1 MGRNNPLFCFDK
13 TPPEDIFEGFIT
25 KERKMAEG
33 KTAAVVREAVS
44 GTVEAMGY
52 ELVDVEYVK
61 EGPNWYLRLY
71 IDKEGGISIDD
82 CVAVN
87 DATEPII
94 DKLDPIESAY
104 IFEVSSPGLDR
115 PIKTERDYQRS
126 LGKKIEI
133 SLFAQQGGSKQ
144 HIGVLKEKRE
154 GAVVIEENGKTVEI
168 EEKNIAGARL
178 AIEF

>member
-1 MGRNNPLFCFDK
+1 
-13 TPPEDIFEGFIT
+13 
-25 KERKMAEG
+25 MAES
-33 KTAAVVREAVS
+33 KTAAIVREAVS

-71 IDKEGGISIDD
+71 IDKEGGIFIDD

-94 DKLDPIESAY
+94 DQLDPIENAY

-115 PIKTERDYQRS
+115 PIKSDRDYERS
-126 LGKKIEI
+126 MGKKIEV
-133 SLFAQQGGSKQ
+133 SLYVQQDGSKQ
-144 HIGVLKEKRE
+144 YVGVLKGRGDGKIT
-154 GAVVIEENGKTVEI
+154 IEENGKLIEI
-168 EEKNIAGARL
+168 DEKNIAGARL

>member
-1 MGRNNPLFCFDK
+1 M
-13 TPPEDIFEGFIT
+13 
-25 KERKMAEG
+25 
-33 KTAAVVREAVS
+33 
-44 GTVEAMGY
+44 
-52 ELVDVEYVK
+52 
-61 EGPNWYLRLY
+61 
-71 IDKEGGISIDD
+71 
-82 CVAVN
+82 N

>member
-1 MGRNNPLFCFDK
+1 
-13 TPPEDIFEGFIT
+13 
-25 KERKMAEG
+25 MAEG
-33 KTAAVVREAVS
+33 KTVVTVRDAVS
-44 GTVEAMGY
+44 TTVEGMGY

-94 DKLDPIESAY
+94 DKLDPIENAY

-115 PIKTERDYQRS
+115 PIKTDRDYKRAE
-126 LGKKIEI
+126 GKKIEI
-133 SLFAQQGGSKQ
+133 SLFAQQDGSKQ
-144 HIGVLKEKRE
+144 HIGVLKGKTD
-154 GAVVIEENGKTVEI
+154 GAVVIEENGKPVAI
-168 EEKNIAGARL
+168 DEKNIAGARL
-178 AIEF
+178 AIDF